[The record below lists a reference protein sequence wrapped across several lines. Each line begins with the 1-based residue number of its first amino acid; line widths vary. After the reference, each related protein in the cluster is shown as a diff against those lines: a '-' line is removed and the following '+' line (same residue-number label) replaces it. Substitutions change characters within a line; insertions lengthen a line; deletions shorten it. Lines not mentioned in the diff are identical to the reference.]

1 MHFPHPHVILWF
13 LKENNMER
21 PTINISD
28 FILKTGADEVL
39 ADIRAKLQR
48 PDGSL
53 PPVSDLI
60 KTEVSP
66 DGITQT
72 FEYVNYV
79 QEGGGVLGV
88 ALLGY
93 TYILEK
99 MGIRFYKL
107 AGTSAGAINTMLTAA
122 IDPARYK
129 DIARK
134 QSDEP
139 LLKSEAVLYELINKD
154 LFELVDG
161 APFARKVVR
170 KFLQRK
176 KYISGI
182 VNFLIL
188 FIKIFL
194 GATAILGILT
204 VFNAFILPAAIWWWI
219 ALVLGIAVTLCIF
232 GIIFVYFKSKTYLRL
247 FVRSKY
253 GICTGNN
260 FHDWVSDILRFNG
273 VDNTGQL
280 EAILKKNQQEVHLR
294 PGRAAEKNTND
305 TKPVAGSDIILI
317 ASDIT
322 NQRKVEFPAMAKYY
336 WDDPANANP
345 ADFVRASMAIPI
357 FFEPF
362 IRKVTRAP
370 ATEEEKLIL
379 QNIPEDTSPTH
390 PKEVR
395 FVDGGILSNFPI
407 NVFHNPSIIVARLPT
422 LGVKLEDEEHIV
434 PGDKRSFKETLF
446 TYVGNIFSTIRFY
459 YDSDFLLKN
468 QLYEKTIGHVDVHEF
483 NWLNFF
489 LADDEKIELFK
500 KGVDA
505 AKVFF
510 LGGDIWVDGKLRNF
524 EPYNW
529 EKYKVDRTNVV
540 LTERKEIP
548 NTLATDAVK

>member
-1 MHFPHPHVILWF
+1 MHFIPLHVILWF
-13 LKENNMER
+13 LKENDMER

-28 FILKTGADEVL
+28 FITKTGADKVL
-39 ADIRAKLQR
+39 ADIHQKLQR
-48 PDGSL
+48 PDGTL

-60 KTEVSP
+60 KTEISA
-66 DGITQT
+66 DGIPQT
-72 FEYVNYV
+72 YEYVNYV

-107 AGTSAGAINTMLTAA
+107 AGTSAGAINTMLTAV
-122 IDPARYK
+122 IDPERYK
-129 DIARK
+129 DIVTK
-134 QSDEP
+134 ESDEP

-154 LFELVDG
+154 LFDLVDG

-176 KYISGI
+176 RYISGI
-182 VNFLIL
+182 VNSLIL

-204 VFNAFILPAAIWWWI
+204 IINAFVVPAVMWWVI
-219 ALVLGIAVTLCIF
+219 ALVLSIAVTLCIA
-232 GIIFVYFKSKTYLRL
+232 GIIFVYFRSKKYLRL

-253 GICTGNN
+253 GICCGKN

-273 VDNTGQL
+273 VDTTAQL
-280 EAILKKNQQEVHLR
+280 EQLLKKNQQGVQLR
-294 PGRAAEKNTND
+294 PERAAENNTND
-305 TKPVAGSDIILI
+305 KRPVAGSDIILI

-322 NQRKVEFPAMAKYY
+322 NQRKVEFPAMARYY
-336 WDDPANANP
+336 WDDPATANP
-345 ADFVRASMAIPI
+345 ADFVRASMAIPL

-362 IRKVTRAP
+362 IRNVTRAP
-370 ATEEEKLIL
+370 QTEDEKLIL
-379 QNIPEDTSPTH
+379 QNIPEYTSPSL

-434 PGDKRSFKETLF
+434 PGEKRSFKESLF
-446 TYVGNIFSTIRFY
+446 TYIGNIFSTIRFY

-489 LADDEKIELFK
+489 LADEEKVALFT
-500 KGVDA
+500 KGVEA
-505 AKVFF
+505 AKAFF
-510 LGGDIWVDGKLRNF
+510 LGGDIWVDGKLRSF
-524 EPYNW
+524 EPFDW
-529 EKYKVDRTNVV
+529 EKYKVERTNVV
-540 LTERKEIP
+540 RTERKEIP
-548 NTLATDAVK
+548 NTIASDAA